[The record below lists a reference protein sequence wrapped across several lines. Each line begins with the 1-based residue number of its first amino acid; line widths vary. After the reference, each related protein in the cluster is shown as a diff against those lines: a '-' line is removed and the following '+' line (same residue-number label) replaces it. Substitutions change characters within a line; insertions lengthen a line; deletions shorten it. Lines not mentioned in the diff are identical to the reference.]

1 MQKSCFHIRFSTP
14 RQCLLDGL
22 WYGGS
27 KPRRAFVFV
36 HGLGS
41 NAFGHHDYLT
51 ALADRNT
58 AVFFFSNR
66 GHDLLS
72 RTRRSGF
79 DRTWKRKAVLAGAV
93 SEIFADCVDDL
104 QGAVNL
110 LRQERVKDIYL
121 VGHSTGCQK
130 SVFYL
135 AQSGRQKY
143 VRGAVLLCPVSDYA
157 AVRHFTDARKLQLAQ
172 DAARKLLRQRKPRAY
187 LPPKIWRDLIDAQ
200 RFVSLYTPNGREELF
215 PYAQPRK
222 IPRALQR
229 IHIPLRV
236 VLAGDD
242 EYHDRDTQEIAAW
255 FSAHLRS
262 KQGSVSIIAKAGHSF
277 KGQEDRVAN
286 EVRAWI
292 RGLSGR

>member
-1 MQKSCFHIRFSTP
+1 MQKNCFHIRFSTP
-14 RQCLLDGL
+14 RQCLMDGL

-27 KPRRAFVFV
+27 KPRRALVFV

-41 NAFGHHDYLT
+41 NAFGHHDYL
-51 ALADRNT
+51 APLADRNT
-58 AVFFFSNR
+58 AVVFFSNR

-79 DRTWKRKAVLAGAV
+79 DRAWKRKAVLAGAV
-93 SEIFADCVDDL
+93 REIFADCVDDL
-104 QGAVNL
+104 QGVVNL
-110 LRQERVKDIYL
+110 LRKEHVKEIYL

-157 AVRHFTDARKLQLAQ
+157 AVHRFTDAGKLRLAQ
-172 DAARKLLRQRKPRAY
+172 DVARELLRKRKPHEY
-187 LPPKIWRDLIDAQ
+187 LPPEIWPDLIDAQ
-200 RFVSLYTPNGREELF
+200 RFVSLYTPNGQEELF
-215 PYAQPRK
+215 HYAQPQK
-222 IPRALQR
+222 IPQALRR
-229 IHIPLRV
+229 IRIPLRV
-236 VLAGDD
+236 VLAEND

-255 FSAHLRS
+255 FSANLRS
-262 KQGSVSIIAKAGHSF
+262 TRGSVSIIPHAGHSF

-292 RGLSGR
+292 RGLS